1 MGSKLAGKT
10 MQAKKMKVIRYYPRA
25 AVGDG
30 GMTGAVQRWSQAFV
44 RAGVSA
50 TVAYKDGGQ
59 ARTNGGVHWAPVRHV
74 RVGTAELPVGLE
86 EVLRGADLLVLHSG
100 WTLHNLRA
108 GALARRLG
116 VPYILE
122 PRGAYDP
129 HILSRKRLLKKAWWS
144 AGERDLVDGALAIH
158 AFFESERIHLD
169 LLGYKGPV
177 VVAPNGV
184 EPPPGA
190 VWDGGTGGYLLWL
203 GRFDPE
209 HKGLDLLL
217 HALHRLSAAERPV
230 IKIHGPD
237 WRGRKQKVREMV
249 KHLGLDRWVTIGDSV
264 HGEAKRELLAKARG
278 FVYPS
283 RWDACPNSVLEAV
296 SHEVPTLATPYPLGS
311 TLAGK
316 GGAFLAES
324 SASGLADGLC
334 RLVSPEASTVGRT
347 GGRLAREEFSWDHV
361 AQSWLSQVRA
371 LL

>member
-1 MGSKLAGKT
+1 
-10 MQAKKMKVIRYYPRA
+10 MKVIRYYPRA

-30 GMTGAVQRWSQAFV
+30 GMTSAVQRWSQAFV
-44 RAGVSA
+44 RAGISA
-50 TVAYKDGGQ
+50 TVAYKQGAQ
-59 ARTNGGVHWAPVRHV
+59 PRANGGVSWVPVRHV
-74 RVGTAELPVGLE
+74 RVGTAEIPIGLE
-86 EVLRGADLLVLHSG
+86 EVLLGADLLVLHSG
-100 WTLHNLRA
+100 WTFHNLRA
-108 GALARRLG
+108 GALARKMG
-116 VPYILE
+116 IPYILE

-144 AGERDLVDGALAIH
+144 AGERELVEGALAIH
-158 AFFESERIHLD
+158 VFFDSERGHLD

-177 VVAPNGV
+177 IVAPNGV
-184 EPPPGA
+184 EPPAGA
-190 VWDGGTGGYLLWL
+190 VWDGGSGGYLLWL

-217 HALHRLSAAERPV
+217 HALQRLPEAERPT
-230 IKIHGPD
+230 IRIHGPD
-237 WRGRKQKVREMV
+237 WRGRKQTVRKMV
-249 KHLGLDRWVTIGDSV
+249 SALSLDRWATIGDSV
-264 HGEAKRELLAKARG
+264 YGEAKRGLLAKARG

-296 SHEVPTLATPYPLGS
+296 SYEVPTLATPYPLGS
-311 TLAGK
+311 TLASR

-324 SASGLADGLC
+324 TPSALADGLQS
-334 RLVSPEASTVGRT
+334 LLSPEASAIGRK